1 MYRVAIAYRPLA
13 DGYGHSSQSDASG
26 LCNGWKGGLTVE
38 QKQSQYVMGVLAA
51 GLSYLIWGFL
61 PLYWK
66 AVGTVPAGEV
76 LAHRIIWSLVF
87 MIFLLLLLGKWKVV
101 AAEIKAICRHKK
113 QAAGVIIASVLISI
127 NWLIYIFAVESNH
140 VVEASLGYYI
150 NPLFNVFLATFFLKE
165 RLNKAEWLSVA
176 IAAAGVLWLTVY
188 YGSFPWAALTLA
200 ATFGV
205 YGLIKK
211 KIPVGAWTGLTLETF
226 IMAPFALIFLFFFNS
241 GAVPL
246 AEEQLSTVL
255 LLMGAGVVTAVP
267 LLLFAAGTKRIS
279 FTLVGFLQYIAPTIM
294 LLLGLF
300 VFHEPFDA
308 SQLFAFSLIWV
319 ALIIFSW
326 SRSRDMLARRTGEG
340 KLDARKK
347 LQA

>member
-1 MYRVAIAYRPLA
+1 MSPRRLKR
-13 DGYGHSSQSDASG
+13 S
-26 LCNGWKGGLTVE
+26 
-38 QKQSQYVMGVLAA
+38 A
-51 GLSYLIWGFL
+51 G
-61 PLYWK
+61 
-66 AVGTVPAGEV
+66 T
-76 LAHRIIWSLVF
+76 
-87 MIFLLLLLGKWKVV
+87 
-101 AAEIKAICRHKK
+101 KK

-226 IMAPFALIFLFFFNS
+226 IMASFALIFLFFFNS